1 MSEDDLAGKL
11 IADLRTRLLDL
22 TNSNRLL
29 SYKHPERAKTCVRVV
44 DEQPDF
50 LHDSLTNGKQ
60 LVLGRCR
67 IPRMVC
73 LTNSPTSFS
82 WRLKKLNTLMKR
94 GTLFSARR
102 RISLLDAR

>member
-44 DEQPDF
+44 DEQPD
-50 LHDSLTNGKQ
+50 SSMT
-60 LVLGRCR
+60 
-67 IPRMVC
+67 
-73 LTNSPTSFS
+73 
-82 WRLKKLNTLMKR
+82 
-94 GTLFSARR
+94 A
-102 RISLLDAR
+102 